1 MFFAKPPSKD
11 KDPENYVDNEKF
23 SQACYDYAV
32 ALKEAK
38 EKGEEEPRV
47 PNYIASC
54 FIKIC
59 NGASHQRNF
68 KNYSYRTEMVSD
80 AIENCLRAV
89 KNYKID
95 AHTRTGKPNA
105 FGYFTQIC
113 TYAFLRRI
121 AKEKKQAEIKRAVL
135 TESQGNNMVHV
146 DDTLKGTV
154 AEHVSV
160 AYYDDLKRKMNEFA
174 YDSSGELFHK
184 DDKKESKED
193 TQEASH
199 DQKVRKY
206 VRKLDSDLEEYFE

>member
-1 MFFAKPPSKD
+1 MFFAKPPKD
-11 KDPENYVDNEKF
+11 KLSENYVDNVKF

-32 ALKEAK
+32 SLKEAK
-38 EKGEEEPRV
+38 ENGTDELRV
-47 PNYIASC
+47 PTYIAEC

-68 KNYSYRTEMVSD
+68 KNYSYRSEMVSD

-95 AHTRTGKPNA
+95 ASTRTGKPNA

-135 TESQGNNMVHV
+135 NESQGDNMVHV
-146 DDTLKGTV
+146 DDNLKGTI
-154 AEHVSV
+154 AESVSV

-184 DDKKESKED
+184 SDKEETETDEKDESYESK
-193 TQEASH
+193 T
-199 DQKVRKY
+199 RKY
-206 VRKLDSDLEEYFE
+206 IRRLDSDLEEYFQ